1 MSHLRLKDI
10 SRAELLDYVAA
21 QLNSFY
27 PDGKGNVRQVLERDL
42 DEALDRLRVCVNAVR
57 MWREDEFDYLHS
69 EQNTH
74 FLYFLANT
82 IWRNRDDRNVCT
94 KLFYLNK
101 ALNGFSCFYDNELPD
116 RFLVGHS
123 VGIVL
128 VRAKYPEYF
137 VVYQNCTVG
146 RIGDAC
152 PSFEDGVVMYPN
164 SAIVGDCMVRE
175 RSYISQGCSLINADT
190 PGNAIVFN
198 NGGELAFKES
208 RRDILGEYFRL

>member
-1 MSHLRLKDI
+1 MHLRLKDS

-21 QLNSFY
+21 QLGGLY
-27 PDGKGNVRQVLERDL
+27 PDGKGDVRCALERDI
-42 DEALDRLRVCVNAVR
+42 DETLDRLRVGINAVR

-82 IWRNRDDRNVCT
+82 IWRNREDRNVCT

-101 ALNGFSCFYDNELPD
+101 TLNGFSCFYDNELPD

-128 VRAKYPEYF
+128 VRANYPSNSR
-137 VVYQNCTVG
+137 VY
-146 RIGDAC
+146 
-152 PSFEDGVVMYPN
+152 
-164 SAIVGDCMVRE
+164 
-175 RSYISQGCSLINADT
+175 
-190 PGNAIVFN
+190 
-198 NGGELAFKES
+198 ES
-208 RRDILGEYFRL
+208 RAGSGRAPTGSERPTANRSPDPGRSIGCRAPPRGRMAPTSDRRPRSRHPASESRGQSRRV